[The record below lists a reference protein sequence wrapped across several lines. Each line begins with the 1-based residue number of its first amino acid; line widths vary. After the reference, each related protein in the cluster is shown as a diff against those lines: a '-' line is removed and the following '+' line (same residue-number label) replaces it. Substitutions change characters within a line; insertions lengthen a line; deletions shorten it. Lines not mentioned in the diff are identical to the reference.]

1 MAKKISIKF
10 TPTSQQQN
18 RSSLSPPDTP
28 TELSLMGSP
37 FDDFAITSEDDLGS
51 VQLFS
56 ITDEESEDNS
66 ESIGDPDCQ
75 RQSQQLHQQQNRQPP
90 KVEDEIDMIDAKIRQ
105 EKKKGSGNK
114 MDKFMKHLQE
124 ALTPSSSSSLLNQD
138 SSKNPI
144 KHDIESETTT
154 SSSSLLSSSTTNNQN
169 STSWLNDI
177 KFTNLV
183 NLNKL
188 RNEKQQQTKIMQ
200 SESMDNFFDNQQQQQ
215 QSQPTTTGSTSRKM
229 SMAIG
234 VKNYN
239 HPISTSSSS
248 SLSTTATTTT
258 MTTTAATTTMVADA
272 PTTIMMMTNT
282 FSSIVDANGQIMVS
296 SPSNDNN
303 SEDYQQQV
311 PNESSDISSITMTA
325 ETTSNSNENMAKESK
340 DKPQK
345 LKDMFIGLKSNSG
358 ESSATKK
365 KFTLFD
371 KKTFQPKN
379 KQQQQSQD
387 TQQDLFNKLISPMRT
402 TTPSPTVPVPSSS
415 ITSALLSP
423 VQQHSITSPSFSNS
437 QVLSNF
443 LATFTNAS
451 SSSAK
456 VSFTANTD
464 SNNIAGCTRSASTE
478 HVDTIGGYKNKSNKM
493 TNSKSMMTFRKAT
506 KFEDNNNNNNNNN
519 VNNVNNNIN
528 NINNTIINDD
538 EEENNQF
545 GLLPTYLLTST
556 LATQNPT
563 LRRRTK
569 SSPLRNRTP
578 TPDETI
584 HMGKPFDHQ
593 QFIQQKRQKHRLS
606 DVSHSSSSSSSL
618 PSLNDDLVNEKNFD
632 TTLVNN
638 ENHYHSHHHHHQQ
651 PQQQKQQQQQKKNV
665 INQSLWS
672 KMTSSITFQYYL
684 FLSMAVSSGF
694 FICISPLPSFIN
706 GFIFGFLMTFF
717 IVTIGIIYLV
727 ANFFL
732 IKSDDP
738 KRGDQSGRSEGLGLK
753 RTKSKRLPFNVSSSI
768 PNNDGIIYAGW
779 VYEFIGDYI
788 EREKNGFVSRLVYL
802 VLSGSK
808 LNIFV
813 PSQEISDKKLKQI
826 LLDPTSGNNRNFALQ
841 SQKVID
847 FSRIHHKRICL
858 YLTKNVRNQRKYIWS
873 KKYPICIEFNEE
885 IRQDDNLDNSFQ
897 SASPTPILSK
907 LVIFARTCR
916 EKEEWFW
923 AIKTSIDSI
932 ISSSKNS
939 ISVRGSNNSLNDSP
953 SESKTYLFVASTGEF
968 KQTDPEIL
976 VTQQNNHH
984 HHHQQCLHIL
994 TRRLNYSNFM
1004 RTNIL
1009 NAEGIGPGNPGMM
1022 TALTWFNVLLNRL
1035 SFDILN
1041 KPNWSAYIA
1050 KKLQRKLR
1058 RLRLPY
1064 FMESLTITEIDIG
1077 TTLPKFN
1084 SVPSVPTVDD
1094 AGLWIEFDVNYSGGF
1109 TMTLETKINLLKL
1122 SANVENFAD
1131 VSPASTPN
1139 DSPKLTQK
1147 IGGKYWSGYR
1157 AKYRSSAIGTQ
1168 SPAPGTELNDEF
1180 CDDDSDLDSIITSSE
1195 DEEPETAPAAPDDAD
1210 TDEKQKKLIRFV
1222 EKIASNQYFQ
1232 KASQMNFVKKA
1243 LEGVSNMSIM
1253 LTVQINSLNGTL
1265 AINIPEPPT
1274 DRLWYGFRNDPSFSI
1289 TARPKL
1295 GDHDLNLSYVTNFI
1309 EKKLRNEFFNYFV
1322 IPNMDDFFIPS
1333 LNTGI
1338 EQYINVVP

>member
-1 MAKKISIKF
+1 
-10 TPTSQQQN
+10 
-18 RSSLSPPDTP
+18 
-28 TELSLMGSP
+28 
-37 FDDFAITSEDDLGS
+37 
-51 VQLFS
+51 
-56 ITDEESEDNS
+56 
-66 ESIGDPDCQ
+66 
-75 RQSQQLHQQQNRQPP
+75 
-90 KVEDEIDMIDAKIRQ
+90 
-105 EKKKGSGNK
+105 
-114 MDKFMKHLQE
+114 
-124 ALTPSSSSSLLNQD
+124 
-138 SSKNPI
+138 
-144 KHDIESETTT
+144 
-154 SSSSLLSSSTTNNQN
+154 
-169 STSWLNDI
+169 
-177 KFTNLV
+177 
-183 NLNKL
+183 
-188 RNEKQQQTKIMQ
+188 
-200 SESMDNFFDNQQQQQ
+200 
-215 QSQPTTTGSTSRKM
+215 
-229 SMAIG
+229 
-234 VKNYN
+234 
-239 HPISTSSSS
+239 
-248 SLSTTATTTT
+248 
-258 MTTTAATTTMVADA
+258 
-272 PTTIMMMTNT
+272 
-282 FSSIVDANGQIMVS
+282 VS

-478 HVDTIGGYKNKSNKM
+478 H
-493 TNSKSMMTFRKAT
+493 
-506 KFEDNNNNNNNNN
+506 
-519 VNNVNNNIN
+519 
-528 NINNTIINDD
+528 
-538 EEENNQF
+538 
-545 GLLPTYLLTST
+545 
-556 LATQNPT
+556 
-563 LRRRTK
+563 
-569 SSPLRNRTP
+569 
-578 TPDETI
+578 
-584 HMGKPFDHQ
+584 
-593 QFIQQKRQKHRLS
+593 
-606 DVSHSSSSSSSL
+606 
-618 PSLNDDLVNEKNFD
+618 
-632 TTLVNN
+632 
-638 ENHYHSHHHHHQQ
+638 
-651 PQQQKQQQQQKKNV
+651 
-665 INQSLWS
+665 
-672 KMTSSITFQYYL
+672 MTSSITFQYYL

-753 RTKSKRLPFNVSSSI
+753 RTKSKRLPFNVSSTI

-953 SESKTYLFVASTGEF
+953 
-968 KQTDPEIL
+968 
-976 VTQQNNHH
+976 
-984 HHHQQCLHIL
+984 
-994 TRRLNYSNFM
+994 R
-1004 RTNIL
+1004 
-1009 NAEGIGPGNPGMM
+1009 PGNPGMM